1 MRLLYCRRLT
11 GPTGSP
17 ADGAPPHQRVSWLT
31 IFPFLCVQLRL
42 AKGHQPGRVVNLEK
56 AREYLW
62 RLADVYDRM
71 ACFPHA
77 EAQLR
82 ELLDLDLSKEQR
94 LEALCFLADIQVCPR
109 SMSAS
114 AYCSLVRKD
123 SFIPL

>member
-1 MRLLYCRRLT
+1 MDYPLTAHRLC
-11 GPTGSP
+11 
-17 ADGAPPHQRVSWLT
+17 A
-31 IFPFLCVQLRL
+31 QLRL
-42 AKGHQPGRVVNLEK
+42 AKGHQPGRVANLEK

-94 LEALCFLADIQVCPR
+94 LEALCFLADIQVGPGC
-109 SMSAS
+109 MSAFPCCS
-114 AYCSLVRKD
+114 PVSGAQYAYKLSVTR
-123 SFIPL
+123 